1 MWVIY
6 VIFLGLEMALLI
18 GTGKEPIEEGWKP
31 DRMYRIFLKSASRL
45 ERWLKKWEDSRKGG
59 SAAQIRL
66 REDMRILYPSNAAEM
81 VRRHRAER
89 ISALLFLGFLG
100 AIFGLLVSVAG
111 QTQRRVTKEG
121 WVWRNPYGQGTA
133 RIELQAEGEGGDRR
147 VQVEVEERKYTR
159 KQLEEL
165 RQELRAVLEEEL
177 KGENESLDEVRTAL
191 LLPSR
196 KEGFPFR
203 ITWESGDYGR
213 IKNDGSVM
221 NADVGKEGE
230 VIWMTAR
237 LTYFEDKWEERF
249 PVRICPP
256 VLTEDEIMEN
266 RLLEEIR
273 KRDEESA
280 HEEGFSLP
288 DRAGEE
294 LLQWEEQRSDNSLIL
309 FAVFLMAGLAQYG
322 LPDRDLRKRME
333 ERREQLLRS
342 YPEFISKLV
351 LLMGAGLPVRAAF
364 FRMASDYRKKRIS
377 DETGY
382 VYEELILTCR
392 EMESGVTEIQAY
404 EHFGERCRLPQYR
417 KCMTLLSQ
425 NLKKGSAG
433 MAASLQE
440 EASRSLTERMRHA
453 REEGERAGTKLLLP
467 MIMMLTV
474 VMVLIM
480 VPACFSFTGI

>member
-1 MWVIY
+1 MWAVY

-18 GTGKEPIEEGWKP
+18 GTSKEAVEEGWKP
-31 DRMYRIFLKSASRL
+31 DRMYRIFLKPASRL
-45 ERWLKKWEDSRKGG
+45 ERWLEKREKSMKRGN
-59 SAAQIRL
+59 AAEIRL
-66 REDMRILYPSNAAEM
+66 REDMRILYPSNAADM
-81 VRRHRAER
+81 IRRHRAER

-100 AIFGLLVSVAG
+100 AIFGLLVTMAG
-111 QTQRRVTKEG
+111 QMQRRVTKEG
-121 WVWRNPYGQGTA
+121 WVWRNSYGQGTA
-133 RIELQAEGEGGDRR
+133 RIELQVEGEEEDRR
-147 VQVEVEERKYTR
+147 LQVEVEERKYTR
-159 KQLEEL
+159 KQLEEM

-177 KGENESLDEVRTAL
+177 KGENESLDEVRSAL
-191 LLPSR
+191 FLPSWE
-196 KEGFPFR
+196 EGFPFR

-213 IKNDGSVM
+213 IKNDGSVT

-230 VIWMTAR
+230 VIWMKAT

-249 PVRICPP
+249 PVRVCPP
-256 VLTEDEIMEN
+256 VLTEDEIMQN
-266 RLLEEIR
+266 RILEEIR

-280 HEEGFSLP
+280 YDEGFSLP
-288 DRAGEE
+288 DREGDEP
-294 LLQWEEQRSDNSLIL
+294 LQWVEHRSDNSLIL

-404 EHFGERCRLPQYR
+404 EHFGERCHLPQYR
-417 KCMTLLSQ
+417 KCMTLLTQ

-433 MAASLQE
+433 LIASLQE
-440 EASRSLTERMRHA
+440 EATRSLSERMRHA

-480 VPACFSFTGI
+480 VPACFSFTGM